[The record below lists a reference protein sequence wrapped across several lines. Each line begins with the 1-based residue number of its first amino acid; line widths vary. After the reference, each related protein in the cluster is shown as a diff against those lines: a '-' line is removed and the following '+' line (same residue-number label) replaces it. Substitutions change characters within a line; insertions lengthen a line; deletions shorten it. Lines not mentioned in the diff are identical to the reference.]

1 MRKKLCLFAIALC
14 LCLTGIFVSPG
25 LTSTNQQESIKEKLR
40 IPDEGLVQILNL
52 KDGSNLIGRITEIK
66 ETEINFKTELGLLT
80 IPIVNIKKIKEVP
93 ASSIKEGKYWFPNPN
108 STRLF
113 FAPTGRMLK
122 KGEGYFSDYY
132 LFFPSITY
140 GVTDNIS
147 IGAGMSI
154 VPGLSIGEQIYYF
167 TPKIG
172 VKTAKNLNFAAGAL
186 LVNVPD
192 LDDDNPSLV
201 GILYGVANF
210 GTPDKSLSA
219 GLGYGFVEGDFAEK
233 PMAMIGGELRISSRM
248 SFVTENWIFPGL
260 DQPLISY
267 GIRFFGEKLSVDL
280 ALINFLG
287 EDAIFPG
294 VPYIDFVFNF

>member
-1 MRKKLCLFAIALC
+1 MKNTFFFVVVIGFYLSV
-14 LCLTGIFVSPG
+14 IFSSPG
-25 LTSTNQQESIKEKLR
+25 TMLASGNEDVQDKLR
-40 IPDEGLVQILNL
+40 IPDSNNVQILNL
-52 KDGSNLIGRITEIK
+52 VDGSSLIGRITEIRGS
-66 ETEINFKTELGLLT
+66 EIDFKTKLGVLT
-80 IPIVNIKKIKEVP
+80 IPIANIKKIKEVP

-108 STRLF
+108 STRLY
-113 FAPTGRMLK
+113 FATTGRTLK

-132 LFFPSITY
+132 LFFPGFAY
-140 GVTDNIS
+140 GVTDNIT
-147 IGAGMSI
+147 IGGGMSLI
-154 VPGLSIGEQIYYF
+154 PGVGLYDQMFFF

-172 VKTAKNLNFAAGAL
+172 LKAAENVSFAAGAL

-192 LDDDNPSLV
+192 VFDDDGSLFV
-201 GILYGVANF
+201 GIVYGVGTF
-210 GTPDKSLSA
+210 GTSDKSFTV

-233 PMAMIGGELRISSRM
+233 PMVMLGGEIRFARRM

-280 ALINFLG
+280 ALLNFLG
-287 EDAIFPG
+287 DWAIFPG

>member
-1 MRKKLCLFAIALC
+1 MRKKFCVSAITLCFC
-14 LCLTGIFVSPG
+14 LAGIFISPG
-25 LTSTNQQESIKEKLR
+25 FTWTYEQESIQEKLR

-52 KDGSNLIGRITEIK
+52 KDGSSLIGRITEIK

-80 IPIVNIKKIKEVP
+80 IPIANIKKIKEVP

-132 LFFPSITY
+132 LFFPGITY

-147 IGAGMSI
+147 IGAGMSLI
-154 VPGLSIGEQIYYF
+154 PGLGIGEQIFYL

-192 LDDDNPSLV
+192 LDNDDPSLV
-201 GILYGVANF
+201 GIVYGVANF
-210 GTPDKSLSA
+210 GTPDKSFSA

-233 PMAMIGGELRISSRM
+233 PMVMLGGELRFSRRM

-267 GIRFFGEKLSVDL
+267 GIRFFGEKLSIDL
-280 ALINFLG
+280 ALLNFLG

>member
-1 MRKKLCLFAIALC
+1 MRKKFCVSAITLCFC
-14 LCLTGIFVSPG
+14 LAGIFISHG
-25 LTSTNQQESIKEKLR
+25 FTWTYEQESIQEKLR

-52 KDGSNLIGRITEIK
+52 KDGSSLIGRITEIK

-80 IPIVNIKKIKEVP
+80 IPIANIKKIKEVP

-132 LFFPSITY
+132 LFFPGITY

-147 IGAGMSI
+147 IGAGMSLI
-154 VPGLSIGEQIYYF
+154 PGLGIGEQIFYL

-192 LDDDNPSLV
+192 LDNDDPSLV
-201 GILYGVANF
+201 GIVYGVANF
-210 GTPDKSLSA
+210 GTPDKSFSA

-233 PMAMIGGELRISSRM
+233 PMVMLGGELRFSRRM

-267 GIRFFGEKLSVDL
+267 GIRFFGEKLSIDL
-280 ALINFLG
+280 ALLNFLG